1 MGSIR
6 DPRRLPVY
14 IDRVNNRL
22 LADPQ
27 NGSAFFVI
35 TPIGGGSSPPASLSQ
50 AGIVQLE
57 DSVSSDSVTK
67 AATPNSVRQA
77 FALAESANS
86 AAIGAAANATTALN
100 NSQDAVATANA
111 ISGTA
116 DQAVSTANTALATAN
131 AASATA
137 TSAANAVDGKLD
149 KTGGTVTG
157 ELVIGTSG
165 KLSFEGSINNVFETY
180 LDVVNPT
187 SDRIILLPNAD
198 GTVALLEGT
207 NTWSAAQTF
216 SSPISFPSASCGNQ
230 LDIGVGGAICFE
242 GTVADGFETFLY
254 AANPTE
260 DRSIYLPNKTGT
272 LVLVEDLSTAAFTG
286 SYNDLNARPTLG
298 TAAALDVAASGNA
311 GASQV
316 VKGNDTRLS
325 TSLGYTP
332 STRTV
337 TSSTGGGVVLPLVA
351 SASDG
356 LAPASGGGT
365 ANFLRA
371 DGTWAVPP
379 GTQGTDGDRGDITV
393 SNGGNTWTIDNGV
406 VTYAKMQ
413 ATSTGN
419 RILGKAGSLP
429 GLIEEIPC
437 TQAGRDFIA
446 ASDVAAQRFILGLGT
461 LAQLDSLGNITSTG
475 SIGSLAGLPLI
486 TTTGGVVTTGSFG
499 TAAGTFCS
507 GNDARLS
514 DARSTP
520 NSLTFSSAG
529 NGGSS
534 GTTFN
539 GSVARTIS
547 YNSVG
552 AASETHSH
560 GNITNGGAIGTISG
574 RPIITTLNGVLT
586 TGTFGNTTGSFC
598 AGDDSRLSDKRL
610 TPNVLTFTNAGGGAA
625 TGATFDGST
634 ARLISYDTIGAASSS
649 HTHGSI
655 TNSGAIGTT
664 SGLPIIT
671 GAGGVLQTGS
681 FGTTAGTFCQGN
693 DSRLTSSPTPNSI
706 TFSTTGGAAAG
717 SSFNGGSALTVS
729 PATIGAAPTASPT
742 FTGTSLFTGTLQGA
756 GTVETG
762 SGISTSACAVRVG
775 SLRTGSGDAGIEFW
789 GVNGATQQAHL
800 RRYGGTNSNLE
811 LLNTGTGDFTLTLT
825 GVSAFTANRNR
836 CSFFVGGT
844 SVGLNVLWGGS
855 ITGSPGAAYHYLNA
869 KIKNDVSTSAGAFV
883 SAVETD
889 NSASLVTLSELAH
902 FNAAPTGA
910 KGTNTTIT
918 TQIGFL
924 AGFNLTAG
932 SNNYGFVSD
941 INSGAN
947 RYNFYGR
954 GTAANYF
961 TGTIASLGSWNST
974 TASAANVFID
984 SSGSIQRSTS
994 SLRYKKDIEPID
1006 ATIADRVVLGAR
1018 PVWYRS
1024 TCEND
1029 NEAWSWYGLIAE
1041 EMAQID
1047 PRLVFW
1053 GRPTKEVLLHEA
1065 KEAVLDDDGNVL
1077 EPAQEAVY
1085 TNAPDEDADLRPEG
1099 VAYDRLTV
1107 MLISFAQRQ
1116 QQAIDRLSQVVE
1128 TMQNQLASLLS

>member
-57 DSVSSDSVTK
+57 DSVTSNSTIK

-77 FALAESANS
+77 FALAEAANS
-86 AAIGAAANATTALN
+86 VATGASTNATTALN
-100 NSQDAVATANA
+100 NSQDAVTTANS

-116 DQAVSTANTALATAN
+116 NQAVSTANTAIATAN

-149 KTGGTVTG
+149 KAGGTVTG
-157 ELVIGTSG
+157 ELIIGSNG
-165 KLSFEGSINNVFETY
+165 RLGFEGLTNNVFETY
-180 LDVVNPT
+180 LDIVDPT
-187 SDRIILLPNAD
+187 SDRTILLPNAD
-198 GTVALLEGT
+198 GTVALLEGA

-230 LDIGVGGAICFE
+230 LDIGASGAICFE

-272 LVLVEDLSTAAFTG
+272 LALVEDLSTAAFTG
-286 SYNDLNARPTLG
+286 SYNDLNARPALG
-298 TAAALDVAASGNA
+298 TAAALDVAANGNA

-325 TSLGYTP
+325 TSLGYTS
-332 STRTV
+332 STRTL
-337 TSSTGGGVVLPLVA
+337 TSSTGSGAVLPLVA

-393 SNGGNTWTIDNGV
+393 SNGGDTWTIDNGV

-413 ATSTGN
+413 STSTGN

-429 GLIEEIPC
+429 GVIEEIPC
-437 TQAGRDFIA
+437 TQAGRDFIG
-446 ASDVAAQRFILGLGT
+446 ASDVASQRFILGLGS
-461 LAQLDSLGNITSTG
+461 LAQLDSLGNISSTG
-475 SIGSLAGLPLI
+475 AVGTLAGLPLL
-486 TTTGGVVTTGSFG
+486 TTTGGVITTGSFG

-514 DARSTP
+514 DARLTP
-520 NSLTFSSAG
+520 TSLTFSSTG

-534 GTTFN
+534 GTAFN

-574 RPIITTLNGVLT
+574 RPVVTTLNGVLT
-586 TGTFGNTTGSFC
+586 TGTFGNTLGSFC

-610 TPNVLTFTNAGGGAA
+610 TPSALTFTNVGGGAA

-634 ARLISYDTIGAASSS
+634 ARTISYDTIGAASSS

-655 TNSGAIGTT
+655 TNAGAIGTA

-671 GAGGVLQTGS
+671 GTGGVLQAGT

-693 DSRLTSSPTPNSI
+693 DSRLISSPTPNSI
-706 TFSTTGGAAAG
+706 TFSATGGAAAG
-717 SSFNGGSALTVS
+717 STFNGSSALTVS
-729 PATIGAAPTASPT
+729 PATIGAAPVSNPT
-742 FTGTSLFTGTLQGA
+742 FSGTVNTA
-756 GTVETG
+756 GTIATG
-762 SGISTSACAVRVG
+762 SGVSTGDCA
-775 SLRTGSGDAGIEFW
+775 IEV
-789 GVNGATQQAHL
+789 GVNRSGAGLAYIDLHANSGADYHARL
-800 RRYGGTNSNLE
+800 IRFGGNNGNLTLE
-811 LLNTGTGDFTLTLT
+811 NTGTGDFYLNTNGAT
-825 GVSAFTANRNR
+825 SFTANQGRMR
-836 CSFFVGGT
+836 LFAAGT
-844 SVGLNVLWGGS
+844 SAGTNILGS
-855 ITGSPGAAYHYLNA
+855 GNITGSPSCSYFYTNA
-869 KIKNDVSTSAGAFV
+869 VIKNDVSTSTLVFGSGVTTDV
-883 SAVETD
+883 SA
-889 NSASLVTLSELAH
+889 APVTLSELNH
-902 FNAAPTGA
+902 FAAVPSGTKGA
-910 KGTNTTIT
+910 NTTISN
-918 TQIGFL
+918 Q
-924 AGFNLTAG
+924 AGFFVGAGLTAG
-932 SNNYGFVSD
+932 TSNFGFLGD
-941 INSGAN
+941 IGSASG
-947 RYNFYGR
+947 RYNFYAR
-954 GTAANYF
+954 GTAPNYF
-961 TGTIASLGSWNST
+961 TGTIASLGSYNSI
-974 TASAANVFID
+974 TANAANVNID
-984 SSGSIQRSTS
+984 SFGNIQRSS
-994 SLRYKKDIEPID
+994 SSIRYKKDVEPID
-1006 ATIADRVVLGAR
+1006 AAIADRIVLESR

-1029 NEAWSWYGLIAE
+1029 NQTWSWYGLIAE
-1041 EMAQID
+1041 EVAQID
-1047 PRLVFW
+1047 PRLVLW
-1053 GRPTKEVLLHEA
+1053 GKPTKEVLLHPA
-1065 KEAVLDDDGNVL
+1065 KEAVLDEDGSVL
-1077 EPAQEAVY
+1077 RPAQEAVY
-1085 TNAPDEDADLRPEG
+1085 TNAPDEEADLQPEG

-1116 QQAIDRLSQVVE
+1116 QQAIDELSRVIE
-1128 TMQNQLASLLS
+1128 TMQSQLATLLP